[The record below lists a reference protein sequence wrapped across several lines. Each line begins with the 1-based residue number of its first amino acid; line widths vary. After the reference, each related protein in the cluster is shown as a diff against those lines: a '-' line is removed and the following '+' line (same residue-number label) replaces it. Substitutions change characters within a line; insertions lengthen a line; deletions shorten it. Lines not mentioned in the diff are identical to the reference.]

1 VANNSAA
8 PGTCAQK
15 ASTHVRK
22 TQPSPIPVYLSLCV
36 SSVSLSRSQSLSYL
50 SQSLLS
56 LSVAPSLFRIS
67 LSLFCL
73 SQSLSVSFVSLSVSS
88 VSLSRSQSLSV
99 SFVSLSVSSVS
110 LSRSQFLLY
119 LSRSLLL
126 SLYLFIYYSV
136 ETWKQL
142 GKRAIGWDSDAL
154 EGKAVSS
161 SKELESQLD
170 ASPSSARRHLL
181 STKKLHGLTR

>member
-1 VANNSAA
+1 MSVKRSHRLFQSI
-8 PGTCAQK
+8 C
-15 ASTHVRK
+15 
-22 TQPSPIPVYLSLCV
+22 PSV
-36 SSVSLSRSQSLSYL
+36 
-50 SQSLLS
+50 SLLS
-56 LSVAPSLFRIS
+56 LSVALSLFRIS

-73 SQSLSVSFVSLSVSS
+73 
-88 VSLSRSQSLSV
+88 SQSLSV